1 MSLWEYYPQGSPYQV
16 HWQPRWARM
25 PNPHIPTLLLAPVC
39 SQVHLGEQV
48 LVGKEWG
55 LKTGYDGWQEGHHKL
70 VYSGKQKRGFKSQP
84 GVL

>member
-1 MSLWEYYPQGSPYQV
+1 MGVLSPGISLPGPLATQV
-16 HWQPRWARM
+16 GTNAKPTR
-25 PNPHIPTLLLAPVC
+25 PTLLLAPVC
-39 SQVHLGEQV
+39 SQVHLEEQV
-48 LVGKEWG
+48 LVDREWG